1 MERGPF
7 WIRLWII
14 IIKDRCIALQHKC
27 LLCFFFLIVNCTWF
41 YFQSVQCLYRF
52 VWMISKN
59 FFLSIFL
66 CEIFNV
72 HLIGIRLRIA
82 MTRSPTRQ
90 RFSWATIYYHD
101 LFINHDDPS
110 TIAKQFLCARSFLSW
125 FIYESWWMETKR
137 FELSTP
143 CLQGRCSP
151 NWAKPPFKSGS
162 HLLSHAVSSIVSS
175 AA

>member
-7 WIRLWII
+7 WIRLWIM

-27 LLCFFFLIVNCTWF
+27 LLWFFYLIVNCTWF
-41 YFQSVQCLYRF
+41 IYQSVQCLYRF

-72 HLIGIRLRIA
+72 HNIRIRLRIV

-90 RFSWATIYYHD
+90 RFLWATIPLTRALLRSNFYTRGLSYHD
-101 LFINHDDPS
+101 LFMNHDEWRLRDSNSRPPACKAGALP
-110 TIAKQFLCARSFLSW
+110 T
-125 FIYESWWMETKR
+125 
-137 FELSTP
+137 ELSPHLNLAATYFP
-143 CLQGRCSP
+143 MPSP
-151 NWAKPPFKSGS
+151 A
-162 HLLSHAVSSIVSS
+162 
-175 AA
+175 